1 MAIAVGVHWKLLIRK
16 GREVLICLLEDPSAR
31 VTKVSQ
37 EVSPWGL
44 VLGNIYLLSQG
55 PSDKPKFYSTKVH
68 PGKPMSLLILF
79 AEQWMGVMG
88 RRVGAFKTA
97 ALEGQYTA

>member
-44 VLGNIYLLSQG
+44 VLGNIYLPPHKVPVTNQSSI
-55 PSDKPKFYSTKVH
+55 PPKF
-68 PGKPMSLLILF
+68 ILGN
-79 AEQWMGVMG
+79 Q
-88 RRVGAFKTA
+88 
-97 ALEGQYTA
+97 